1 MVGLFFSSNKLNL
14 ILFFLRC
21 FFSGQIFRQATR
33 IPDARGGRAPNSH
46 GGFNPGTQRK
56 EGSAFEKWSKTR
68 EPSKMGGV
76 GSTLAYLRLELPH
89 RPHGQVLPR
98 KIFFEAKMK
107 FSVLYNLG
115 I

>member
-1 MVGLFFSSNKLNL
+1 MD
-14 ILFFLRC
+14 FFLR
-21 FFSGQIFRQATR
+21 QTFRQATL
-33 IPDARGGRAPNSH
+33 IPDACGGRAPHSH

-98 KIFFEAKMK
+98 KIFFEPKMK
-107 FSVLYNLG
+107 FSILYNLG

>member
-1 MVGLFFSSNKLNL
+1 MLAVVAH
-14 ILFFLRC
+14 
-21 FFSGQIFRQATR
+21 QIVT
-33 IPDARGGRAPNSH
+33 

-56 EGSAFEKWSKTR
+56 EGSAFGKWSKTR

-89 RPHGQVLPR
+89 GQVLPR

-107 FSVLYNLG
+107 FSILYNLR

>member
-1 MVGLFFSSNKLNL
+1 MIFFKDKLFVKPRSFQMLAMVAH
-14 ILFFLRC
+14 
-21 FFSGQIFRQATR
+21 QIVT
-33 IPDARGGRAPNSH
+33 
-46 GGFNPGTQRK
+46 GGFNPGIQRK
-56 EGSAFEKWSKTR
+56 EGNAFEKWSKTR

-107 FSVLYNLG
+107 FSILYNLR